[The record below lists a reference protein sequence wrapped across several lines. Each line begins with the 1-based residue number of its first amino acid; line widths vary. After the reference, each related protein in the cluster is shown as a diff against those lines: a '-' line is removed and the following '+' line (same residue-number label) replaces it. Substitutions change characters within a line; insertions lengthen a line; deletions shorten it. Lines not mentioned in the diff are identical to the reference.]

1 MVSSLMSHFAKR
13 ANGNPATPAT
23 PTGVRAIDPGTEPYP
38 TNNPVE
44 DHYGRQEVADA
55 LKGIGLLGAVG
66 LGTGAMAGG
75 VKGLSRWMALP
86 YDQPSY
92 AALDRE
98 MELPVKRRKRAPRSF
113 SKYAGE
119 ASTSLLDALKR
130 PGPSYPGPGA
140 WAKGWHLVNKYPW
153 VGPAGVMAGLGGTA
167 AGYLGA
173 NKLVGQRATE
183 DDDQEVEDA
192 RAEYEKALLAQQG
205 AKKQA
210 GSASTIDELYEGWAA
225 KEAGLSDLPELGRGL
240 RDTARFL
247 SSASPL
253 SLAATYAIPA
263 AAGFGLLGYL
273 GTRKHNQHIVNN
285 SLKRRAAMRAMASP
299 PEIHLTPVDVG
310 DEEDEEG
317 PPASPRA
324 LRR

>member
-1 MVSSLMSHFAKR
+1 MSHFAKR
-13 ANGNPATPAT
+13 ANGSPVSPPPAI
-23 PTGVRAIDPGTEPYP
+23 RAVDPNTEPYP

-55 LKGIGLLGAVG
+55 LKGIGLLGAAG
-66 LGTGAMAGG
+66 LGTGALVGG

-86 YDQPSY
+86 YEQPSY

-119 ASTSLLDALKR
+119 ATTSLLDALKR

-153 VGPAGVMAGLGGTA
+153 VGPAGVMAAGGGLA

-173 NKLVGQRATE
+173 NKLVGQRANE

-210 GSASTIDELYEGWAA
+210 GSASAIDELYEGWAA
-225 KEAGLSDLPELGRGL
+225 KEAGLTDLPSLASGV
-240 RDTARFL
+240 RDTANFL

-253 SLAATYAIPA
+253 SLAATYAVPA
-263 AAGFGLLGYL
+263 TAGGLLLGYL
-273 GTRKHNQHIVNN
+273 GTRKHNQSIVNTA
-285 SLKRRAAMRAMASP
+285 LKRRAAMRAMASP